1 MTQEKKHSGTG
12 QDCPKG
18 YESCDG
24 YRIPKEWHIVRFDSL
39 FSRVTRKNDENNQNV
54 LTISAQQ
61 GLISQIEY
69 YNTLYASENKTG
81 YTLLHRGD
89 FSYNKS
95 YSSGYAYGAIKR
107 LDAYEKGIVSPLYL
121 CFTPRQGVNSDF
133 YLQYFEAGCF
143 DREIYK
149 IAQEGA
155 RNHGLLNVS
164 TEDFFH
170 SMLVFP
176 PLEEQ
181 ECITEILTQCDH
193 VIELKEQKLDE
204 LKQLKKEFLRKMF
217 PAKGCDT
224 PEIRFPGFTGAWEQ
238 RKLGEIYGLIGNA
251 FVGTATPYYVE
262 QGHFYLESNNV
273 KDGQINHNSEIFIN
287 DEFYEKQKDKWLHTG
302 DMVMVQSGHV
312 GHAAVIPEV
321 LDNTAAHALI
331 MFRNPKEKIESYFL
345 NFEYQTNKS
354 KKKIENI
361 TTGNTIKHILASD
374 MQEFEVDVPKYEEQK
389 AIAEYFANLD
399 NLITL
404 HQRELEETKTYKK
417 TLAKLLL
424 TGIVRVQG

>member
-18 YESCDG
+18 YKSCDG

-181 ECITEILTQCDH
+181 KRITEILTQCDH

-224 PEIRFPGFTGAWEQ
+224 PGIRFPGFTGAWEQ
-238 RKLGEIYGLIGNA
+238 RKLGDVSESYSGGTPSVGNKSYYGGSIPFIRSAEI
-251 FVGTATPYYVE
+251 
-262 QGHFYLESNNV
+262 
-273 KDGQINHNSEIFIN
+273 NSESTELFLTEEGLSNSSARMVSKGDILYALYGATSGEAGRSHIN
-287 DEFYEKQKDKWLHTG
+287 GAINQAILAILPHDGYDSEFLMQWL
-302 DMVMVQSGHV
+302 
-312 GHAAVIPEV
+312 
-321 LDNTAAHALI
+321 
-331 MFRNPKEKIESYFL
+331 R
-345 NFEYQTNKS
+345 KS
-354 KKKIENI
+354 KQSII
-361 TTGNTIKHILASD
+361 DVYLQGGQGNLSGAI
-374 MQEFEVDVPKYEEQK
+374 VK
-389 AIAEYFANLD
+389 ALGG
-399 NLITL
+399 
-404 HQRELEETKTYKK
+404 ELSIIGRATADWQLFSVTRPPYHPSS
-417 TLAKLLL
+417 T
-424 TGIVRVQG
+424 

>member
-1 MTQEKKHSGTG
+1 MTQEKKHSETG
-12 QDCPKG
+12 QDCPEG
-18 YESCDG
+18 YKSCDG

-121 CFTPRQGVNSDF
+121 CFTPRQRVNSDF

-176 PLEEQ
+176 SLEEQ
-181 ECITEILTQCDH
+181 ERITEILTQCDH

-238 RKLGEIYGLIGNA
+238 RKLGEIATFINGRAYSQPELLSSGKYKVLRVGNFYTNDSWYYSDLELGEKYYADYGDLLY
-251 FVGTATPYYVE
+251 TWSATFGPHIWLGDRVIYHYHIWKINLSDQLEKQFAVQLLE
-262 QGHFYLESNNV
+262 QDRTNILSSKNGSTMVHITKEGMEQ
-273 KDGQINHNSEIFIN
+273 KDGIIPPNTKEQQEIGAF
-287 DEFYEKQKDKWLHTG
+287 
-302 DMVMVQSGHV
+302 
-312 GHAAVIPEV
+312 
-321 LDNTAAHALI
+321 
-331 MFRNPKEKIESYFL
+331 FL
-345 NFEYQTNKS
+345 Q
-354 KKKIENI
+354 
-361 TTGNTIKHILASD
+361 
-374 MQEFEVDVPKYEEQK
+374 
-389 AIAEYFANLD
+389 LD

-417 TLAKLLL
+417 TLARLLL
-424 TGIVRVQG
+424 IGIVRVKE

>member
-1 MTQEKKHSGTG
+1 MTQEKKHSETG
-12 QDCPKG
+12 QDCPEG
-18 YESCDG
+18 YKSCDG
-24 YRIPKEWHIVRFDSL
+24 YKIPKEWHIVRFDSL

-181 ECITEILTQCDH
+181 ERITEILTQCDH

-238 RKLGEIYGLIGNA
+238 RKLGEL
-251 FVGTATPYYVE
+251 GTITTGSTPSTSIPDYY
-262 QGHFYLESNNV
+262 SD
-273 KDGQINHNSEIFIN
+273 DGIVWVTPTDIC
-287 DEFYEKQKDKWLHTG
+287 
-302 DMVMVQSGHV
+302 
-312 GHAAVIPEV
+312 
-321 LDNTAAHALI
+321 
-331 MFRNPKEKIESYFL
+331 
-345 NFEYQTNKS
+345 
-354 KKKIENI
+354 ENI
-361 TTGNTIKHILASD
+361 TFESARKLSDLGQQVGRIVPKNTILVTCIASIGKNTMLGNTGSFNQQINGLTPNENECDPYFLLTESALWSAKMKSSAAAGTMQIVNRTEFSELKTWLPSLIEQQAISD
-374 MQEFEVDVPKYEEQK
+374 FFRQ
-389 AIAEYFANLD
+389 LD

-424 TGIVRVQG
+424 TGIVRVHG

>member
-18 YESCDG
+18 YKSCDG

-181 ECITEILTQCDH
+181 ECITEILTQCDR

-238 RKLGEIYGLIGNA
+238 RKLGEISDSYSGGTPTVGVKEYYGGQIPFIRSAEINSDCTELFITEDGLKNSTARLISNGDILYALYGATSGEVARARLNGAINQAILAIKPYAGYDYEFISQWLRKNKQSIIETYLQGGQGNLS
-251 FVGTATPYYVE
+251 GTI
-262 QGHFYLESNNV
+262 V
-273 KDGQINHNSEIFIN
+273 KD
-287 DEFYEKQKDKWLHTG
+287 L
-302 DMVMVQSGHV
+302 VVQFPTLPEQE
-312 GHAAVIPEV
+312 VIG
-321 LDNTAAHALI
+321 T
-331 MFRNPKEKIESYFL
+331 
-345 NFEYQTNKS
+345 
-354 KKKIENI
+354 
-361 TTGNTIKHILASD
+361 
-374 MQEFEVDVPKYEEQK
+374 
-389 AIAEYFANLD
+389 YFASLD
-399 NLITL
+399 HLITL
-404 HQRELEETKTYKK
+404 HQRELEETKKYKK
-417 TLAKLLL
+417 TLARLLL
-424 TGIVRVQG
+424 TGIVRVKE

>member
-1 MTQEKKHSGTG
+1 MTQEKKHSETG
-12 QDCPKG
+12 QDCPEG
-18 YESCDG
+18 YKSCDG

-121 CFTPRQGVNSDF
+121 CFTPRQRVNSDF

-176 PLEEQ
+176 SLEEQ
-181 ECITEILTQCDH
+181 ERITEILTQCDH

-238 RKLGEIYGLIGNA
+238 RKLGEI
-251 FVGTATPYYVE
+251 AT
-262 QGHFYLESNNV
+262 
-273 KDGQINHNSEIFIN
+273 FIN
-287 DEFYEKQKDKWLHTG
+287 GRAYSQPELLSSGKYKVLRVGNFYTNDSWYYSDLELGEKYYADYGDLLYTWSATFGPHIWLGDRVIYHYHIWKINLSDQLEKQFAVQLLEQDRTNILSSKNGST
-302 DMVMVQSGHV
+302 MVH
-312 GHAAVIPEV
+312 I
-321 LDNTAAHALI
+321 T
-331 MFRNPKEKIESYFL
+331 KE
-345 NFEYQTNKS
+345 
-354 KKKIENI
+354 
-361 TTGNTIKHILASD
+361 G
-374 MQEFEVDVPKYEEQK
+374 MEQK
-389 AIAEYFANLD
+389 DVIIPPNTKEQQEIGAFFLQLD

-417 TLAKLLL
+417 TLARLLL
-424 TGIVRVQG
+424 IGIVRVKE

>member
-1 MTQEKKHSGTG
+1 MTQEKKHSETG
-12 QDCPKG
+12 QDCPEG
-18 YESCDG
+18 YKSCDG
-24 YRIPKEWHIVRFDSL
+24 YKIPKEWHIVRFDSL

-181 ECITEILTQCDH
+181 ERITEILTQCDH

-238 RKLGEIYGLIGNA
+238 RKLGEL
-251 FVGTATPYYVE
+251 GTITTGSTPSTSIPDYY
-262 QGHFYLESNNV
+262 SD
-273 KDGQINHNSEIFIN
+273 DGIVWVTPTDIC
-287 DEFYEKQKDKWLHTG
+287 
-302 DMVMVQSGHV
+302 
-312 GHAAVIPEV
+312 
-321 LDNTAAHALI
+321 
-331 MFRNPKEKIESYFL
+331 
-345 NFEYQTNKS
+345 
-354 KKKIENI
+354 ENI
-361 TTGNTIKHILASD
+361 TFESARKLSDLGQQVGRIVPKNTILVTCIASIGKNTMLGNTGSFNQQINGLTPNENECDPYFLLTESALWSAKMKSSAAAGTMQIVNRTEFSELKTWLPSLIEQQAISD
-374 MQEFEVDVPKYEEQK
+374 FFRQ
-389 AIAEYFANLD
+389 LD

-404 HQRELEETKTYKK
+404 HQRELEEMKTYKK

>member
-1 MTQEKKHSGTG
+1 MTQEKKHSETG
-12 QDCPKG
+12 QDCPEG
-18 YESCDG
+18 YKSCDG
-24 YRIPKEWHIVRFDSL
+24 YKIPKEWHIVRFDSL

-61 GLISQIEY
+61 GLISQNEY

-181 ECITEILTQCDH
+181 ERITEILTQCDH
-193 VIELKEQKLDE
+193 VIGLKEQKLDE

-238 RKLGEIYGLIGNA
+238 RKLGEL
-251 FVGTATPYYVE
+251 GTITTGSTPSTSIPDYY
-262 QGHFYLESNNV
+262 SD
-273 KDGQINHNSEIFIN
+273 DGIVWVTPTDIC
-287 DEFYEKQKDKWLHTG
+287 
-302 DMVMVQSGHV
+302 
-312 GHAAVIPEV
+312 
-321 LDNTAAHALI
+321 
-331 MFRNPKEKIESYFL
+331 
-345 NFEYQTNKS
+345 
-354 KKKIENI
+354 ENI
-361 TTGNTIKHILASD
+361 TFESARKLSDLGQQVGRIVPKNTILVTCIASIGKNTMLGNTGSFNQQINGLTPNENECDPYFLLTESALWSAKMKSSAAAGTMQIVNRTEFSELKTWLPSLIEQQAISD
-374 MQEFEVDVPKYEEQK
+374 FFRQ
-389 AIAEYFANLD
+389 LD

>member
-1 MTQEKKHSGTG
+1 MTQEKKHSETG
-12 QDCPKG
+12 QDCPEG
-18 YESCDG
+18 YKSCDG
-24 YRIPKEWHIVRFDSL
+24 YKIPKEWHIVRFDSL

-181 ECITEILTQCDH
+181 ERITEILTQCDH

-238 RKLGEIYGLIGNA
+238 RKLGEL
-251 FVGTATPYYVE
+251 GTITTGSTPSTSIPDYY
-262 QGHFYLESNNV
+262 SD
-273 KDGQINHNSEIFIN
+273 DGIVWVTPTDIC
-287 DEFYEKQKDKWLHTG
+287 
-302 DMVMVQSGHV
+302 
-312 GHAAVIPEV
+312 
-321 LDNTAAHALI
+321 
-331 MFRNPKEKIESYFL
+331 
-345 NFEYQTNKS
+345 
-354 KKKIENI
+354 ENI
-361 TTGNTIKHILASD
+361 TFESARKLSDLGQQVGRIVPKNTILVTCIASIGKNTMLGNTGSFNQQINGLTPNENECDPYFLLTESALWSAKMKSSAAAGTMQIVNRTEFSELKTWLPSLIEQQAISD
-374 MQEFEVDVPKYEEQK
+374 FFRQ
-389 AIAEYFANLD
+389 LD

-404 HQRELEETKTYKK
+404 HQRKPNIY
-417 TLAKLLL
+417 
-424 TGIVRVQG
+424 TGGYYAE

>member
-1 MTQEKKHSGTG
+1 MTQEKKHSETG
-12 QDCPKG
+12 QDCPEG
-18 YESCDG
+18 YKSCDG

-121 CFTPRQGVNSDF
+121 CFTPRQRVNSDF

-176 PLEEQ
+176 SLEEQ
-181 ECITEILTQCDH
+181 ERITEILTQCDH

-238 RKLGEIYGLIGNA
+238 RKLGEI
-251 FVGTATPYYVE
+251 AT
-262 QGHFYLESNNV
+262 
-273 KDGQINHNSEIFIN
+273 FIN
-287 DEFYEKQKDKWLHTG
+287 GRAYSQPELLSSGKYKVLRVGNFYTNDSWYYSDLELGEKYYADYGDLLYTWSATFGPHIWLGDRVIYHYHIWKINLSDQLEKQFAVQLLEQDRTNILSSKNGST
-302 DMVMVQSGHV
+302 MVH
-312 GHAAVIPEV
+312 I
-321 LDNTAAHALI
+321 T
-331 MFRNPKEKIESYFL
+331 KE
-345 NFEYQTNKS
+345 
-354 KKKIENI
+354 
-361 TTGNTIKHILASD
+361 G
-374 MQEFEVDVPKYEEQK
+374 MEQK
-389 AIAEYFANLD
+389 DVIIPPNTKEQQEIGAFFLQLD

-417 TLAKLLL
+417 HW
-424 TGIVRVQG
+424 QDCC

>member
-1 MTQEKKHSGTG
+1 MTQEKKHSETG
-12 QDCPKG
+12 QDCPEG
-18 YESCDG
+18 YKSCDG

-181 ECITEILTQCDH
+181 ERITEILTQCDH

-238 RKLGEIYGLIGNA
+238 RKLGEI
-251 FVGTATPYYVE
+251 AT
-262 QGHFYLESNNV
+262 
-273 KDGQINHNSEIFIN
+273 FIN
-287 DEFYEKQKDKWLHTG
+287 GRAYSQPELLSSGKYKVLRVGNFYTNDSWYYSDLELGEKYYADYGDLLYTWSATFGPHIWLGDRVIYHYHIWKINLSDQLEKQFAVQLLEQDRTNILSSKNGST
-302 DMVMVQSGHV
+302 MVH
-312 GHAAVIPEV
+312 I
-321 LDNTAAHALI
+321 T
-331 MFRNPKEKIESYFL
+331 KE
-345 NFEYQTNKS
+345 
-354 KKKIENI
+354 
-361 TTGNTIKHILASD
+361 G
-374 MQEFEVDVPKYEEQK
+374 MEQK
-389 AIAEYFANLD
+389 DVIIPPNTKEQQEIGAFFLQLD

>member
-1 MTQEKKHSGTG
+1 M
-12 QDCPKG
+12 
-18 YESCDG
+18 
-24 YRIPKEWHIVRFDSL
+24 
-39 FSRVTRKNDENNQNV
+39 

-121 CFTPRQGVNSDF
+121 CFTPRQRVNSDF

-176 PLEEQ
+176 SLEEQ
-181 ECITEILTQCDH
+181 ERITEILTQCDH

-238 RKLGEIYGLIGNA
+238 RKLGEI
-251 FVGTATPYYVE
+251 AT
-262 QGHFYLESNNV
+262 
-273 KDGQINHNSEIFIN
+273 FIN
-287 DEFYEKQKDKWLHTG
+287 GRAYSQPELLSSGKYKVLRVGNFYTNDSWYYSDLELGEKYYADYGDLLYTWSATFGPHIWLGDRVIYHYHIWKINLSDQLEKQFAVQLLEQDRTNILSSKNGST
-302 DMVMVQSGHV
+302 MVH
-312 GHAAVIPEV
+312 I
-321 LDNTAAHALI
+321 T
-331 MFRNPKEKIESYFL
+331 KE
-345 NFEYQTNKS
+345 
-354 KKKIENI
+354 
-361 TTGNTIKHILASD
+361 G
-374 MQEFEVDVPKYEEQK
+374 MEQK
-389 AIAEYFANLD
+389 DVIIPPNTKEQQEIGAFFLQLD

>member
-1 MTQEKKHSGTG
+1 MTQEKKHSETG
-12 QDCPKG
+12 QDCLEG
-18 YESCDG
+18 YKSCDG
-24 YRIPKEWHIVRFDSL
+24 YKIPKEWHIVRFDSL

-181 ECITEILTQCDH
+181 ERITEILTQCDH

-238 RKLGEIYGLIGNA
+238 RKLGEL
-251 FVGTATPYYVE
+251 GTITTGSTPSTSIPDYY
-262 QGHFYLESNNV
+262 SD
-273 KDGQINHNSEIFIN
+273 DGIVWVTPTDIC
-287 DEFYEKQKDKWLHTG
+287 
-302 DMVMVQSGHV
+302 
-312 GHAAVIPEV
+312 
-321 LDNTAAHALI
+321 
-331 MFRNPKEKIESYFL
+331 
-345 NFEYQTNKS
+345 
-354 KKKIENI
+354 ENI
-361 TTGNTIKHILASD
+361 TFESARKLSDLGQQVGRIVPKNTILVTCIASIGKNTMLGNTGSFNQQINGLTPNENECDPYFLLTESALWSAKMKSSAAAGTMQIVNRTEFSELKTWLPSLIEQQAISD
-374 MQEFEVDVPKYEEQK
+374 FFRQ
-389 AIAEYFANLD
+389 LD

>member
-1 MTQEKKHSGTG
+1 MTQEKKHSETG
-12 QDCPKG
+12 QDCPEG
-18 YESCDG
+18 YKSCDG
-24 YRIPKEWHIVRFDSL
+24 YKIPKEWHIVRFDSL

-143 DREIYK
+143 DRDIYK

-181 ECITEILTQCDH
+181 ERITEILTQCDH

-238 RKLGEIYGLIGNA
+238 RKLGEL
-251 FVGTATPYYVE
+251 GTITTGSTPSTSIPDYY
-262 QGHFYLESNNV
+262 SD
-273 KDGQINHNSEIFIN
+273 DGIVWVTPTDIC
-287 DEFYEKQKDKWLHTG
+287 
-302 DMVMVQSGHV
+302 
-312 GHAAVIPEV
+312 
-321 LDNTAAHALI
+321 
-331 MFRNPKEKIESYFL
+331 
-345 NFEYQTNKS
+345 
-354 KKKIENI
+354 ENI
-361 TTGNTIKHILASD
+361 TFESARKLSDLGQQVGRVVPKNTILVTCIASIGKNTMLGNTGSFNQQINGLTPNENECDPYFLLTESALWSAKMKSSAAAGTMQIVNRTEFSELKTWLPSLIEQQAISD
-374 MQEFEVDVPKYEEQK
+374 FFRQ
-389 AIAEYFANLD
+389 LD

>member
-1 MTQEKKHSGTG
+1 MTQEKKHSETG
-12 QDCPKG
+12 QDCPEG
-18 YESCDG
+18 YKSCDG
-24 YRIPKEWHIVRFDSL
+24 YKIPKEWHIVRFDSL

-149 IAQEGA
+149 IAKEGA

-181 ECITEILTQCDH
+181 ERITEILTQCDH

-238 RKLGEIYGLIGNA
+238 RKLGEL
-251 FVGTATPYYVE
+251 GTITTGSTPSTSIPDYY
-262 QGHFYLESNNV
+262 SD
-273 KDGQINHNSEIFIN
+273 DGIVWVTPTDIC
-287 DEFYEKQKDKWLHTG
+287 
-302 DMVMVQSGHV
+302 
-312 GHAAVIPEV
+312 
-321 LDNTAAHALI
+321 
-331 MFRNPKEKIESYFL
+331 
-345 NFEYQTNKS
+345 
-354 KKKIENI
+354 ENI
-361 TTGNTIKHILASD
+361 TFESARKLSDLGQQVGRVVPKNTILVTCIASIGKNTMLGNTGSFNQQINGLTPNENECDPYFLLTESALWSAKMKSSAAAGTMQIVNRTEFSELKTWLPSLIEQQAISD
-374 MQEFEVDVPKYEEQK
+374 FFRQ
-389 AIAEYFANLD
+389 LD

>member
-1 MTQEKKHSGTG
+1 M
-12 QDCPKG
+12 
-18 YESCDG
+18 
-24 YRIPKEWHIVRFDSL
+24 
-39 FSRVTRKNDENNQNV
+39 

-181 ECITEILTQCDH
+181 ERITEILTQCDH

-238 RKLGEIYGLIGNA
+238 RKLGEL
-251 FVGTATPYYVE
+251 GTITTGSTPSTSIPDYY
-262 QGHFYLESNNV
+262 SD
-273 KDGQINHNSEIFIN
+273 DGIVWVTPTDIC
-287 DEFYEKQKDKWLHTG
+287 
-302 DMVMVQSGHV
+302 
-312 GHAAVIPEV
+312 
-321 LDNTAAHALI
+321 
-331 MFRNPKEKIESYFL
+331 
-345 NFEYQTNKS
+345 
-354 KKKIENI
+354 ENI
-361 TTGNTIKHILASD
+361 TFESARKLSDLGQQVGRIVPKNTILVTCIASIGKNTMLGNTGSFNQQINGLTPNENECDPYFLLTESALWSAKMKSSAAAGTMQIVNRTEFSELKTWLPSLIEQQAISD
-374 MQEFEVDVPKYEEQK
+374 FFRQ
-389 AIAEYFANLD
+389 LD

>member
-121 CFTPRQGVNSDF
+121 CFTPRQRVNSDF

-176 PLEEQ
+176 SLEEQ
-181 ECITEILTQCDH
+181 ERITEILTQCDH

-224 PEIRFPGFTGAWEQ
+224 PEIRFPGCTGAW
-238 RKLGEIYGLIGNA
+238 
-251 FVGTATPYYVE
+251 
-262 QGHFYLESNNV
+262 
-273 KDGQINHNSEIFIN
+273 
-287 DEFYEKQKDKWLHTG
+287 
-302 DMVMVQSGHV
+302 
-312 GHAAVIPEV
+312 
-321 LDNTAAHALI
+321 
-331 MFRNPKEKIESYFL
+331 
-345 NFEYQTNKS
+345 
-354 KKKIENI
+354 
-361 TTGNTIKHILASD
+361 
-374 MQEFEVDVPKYEEQK
+374 
-389 AIAEYFANLD
+389 
-399 NLITL
+399 
-404 HQRELEETKTYKK
+404 
-417 TLAKLLL
+417 
-424 TGIVRVQG
+424 